1 MLGRPRLEPGTYGSI
16 SVRVRESGSYFAEAR
31 VRDWD
36 GRVRKVAASHADE
49 DEAIL
54 ALKKRIARQLQI
66 TDPGAEITGQTPFP
80 ALTRNWLVDLKLDSQ
95 LSDGTKEVY
104 ENELRTLV
112 MPAFEQCIVSDLTAV
127 RIERFLKVQRAK
139 SYTKAKHSKVL
150 LSLLIRYA
158 MLHGALGHNPL
169 LATSPL
175 RRPKV
180 RRKALTIEE
189 IDAIRKAASVWGDG
203 PSHSGP
209 KPGRQLGDVIEVM
222 LGGATRIGEALG
234 LRRCDVDLTAEPPTI
249 HICGTIVVR
258 NEKGTYRQ
266 PFPKTV
272 TSDRIVAIP
281 EFTAK
286 ALRASLAMHD
296 DQDPEQLVFL
306 TRRGTP
312 VSPFN
317 VRRSFRQI
325 LQLAGLADQEVK
337 LHTLRKAAAML
348 VSRHAGDEV
357 AAEMLGHSGTQ
368 TLRRHYLAHTR
379 EPNPVTA
386 EILERFAPGVSSPAL
401 AEITR
406 ST

>member
-1 MLGRPRLEPGTYGSI
+1 
-16 SVRVRESGSYFAEAR
+16 
-31 VRDWD
+31 
-36 GRVRKVAASHADE
+36 
-49 DEAIL
+49 
-54 ALKKRIARQLQI
+54 
-66 TDPGAEITGQTPFP
+66 
-80 ALTRNWLVDLKLDSQ
+80 
-95 LSDGTKEVY
+95 
-104 ENELRTLV
+104 
-112 MPAFEQCIVSDLTAV
+112 
-127 RIERFLKVQRAK
+127 
-139 SYTKAKHSKVL
+139 
-150 LSLLIRYA
+150 
-158 MLHGALGHNPL
+158 
-169 LATSPL
+169 
-175 RRPKV
+175 
-180 RRKALTIEE
+180 
-189 IDAIRKAASVWGDG
+189 
-203 PSHSGP
+203 
-209 KPGRQLGDVIEVM
+209 M
-222 LGGATRIGEALG
+222 LGGATRIGEALA
-234 LRRCDVDLTAEPPTI
+234 LRRCDVDLTAAPPTI

-272 TSDRIVAIP
+272 TSDHVVAIP
-281 EFTAK
+281 EFTAN

-317 VRRSFRQI
+317 VRRSFRQV

>member
-36 GRVRKVAASHADE
+36 GRVRKVAASHANE

-112 MPAFEQCIVSDLTAV
+112 MPAFEQCTVSDLTAV

-158 MLHGALGHNPL
+158 MLHGALGHNP
-169 LATSPL
+169 
-175 RRPKV
+175 
-180 RRKALTIEE
+180 
-189 IDAIRKAASVWGDG
+189 RKAASVWGDG

-317 VRRSFRQI
+317 VRRSFRQV
-325 LQLAGLADQEVK
+325 LQLAGLADQEIK

-386 EILERFAPGVSSPAL
+386 EILERFAPGVPSPAL
-401 AEITR
+401 AAITR